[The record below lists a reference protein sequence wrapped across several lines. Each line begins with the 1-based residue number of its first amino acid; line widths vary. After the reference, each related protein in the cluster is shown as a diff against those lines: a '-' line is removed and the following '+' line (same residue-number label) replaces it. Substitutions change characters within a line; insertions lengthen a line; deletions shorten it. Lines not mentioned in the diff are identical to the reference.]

1 MLELLRHIFCEN
13 RGQRTPRLTA
23 RTCRASFLLSRR
35 NEAEME
41 DRSSRRVRRALQTP
55 DCTDLQDT
63 ECPLERQNC
72 LSRSTLT
79 WLCQCLASQQVGR
92 TKLQLERG
100 GQLLPLCEFDV
111 RKNRIVTV
119 KLTVSAFER
128 IPRCELKK

>member
-1 MLELLRHIFCEN
+1 
-13 RGQRTPRLTA
+13 
-23 RTCRASFLLSRR
+23 
-35 NEAEME
+35 ME

-111 RKNRIVTV
+111 SDRPHHLRSRD
-119 KLTVSAFER
+119 VSHSQTLATEDLPGSPFASALCS
-128 IPRCELKK
+128 ISAAK